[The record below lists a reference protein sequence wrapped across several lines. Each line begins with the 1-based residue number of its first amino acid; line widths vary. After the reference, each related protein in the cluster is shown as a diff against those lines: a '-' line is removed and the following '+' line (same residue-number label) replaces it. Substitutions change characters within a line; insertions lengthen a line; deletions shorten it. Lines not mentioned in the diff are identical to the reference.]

1 MVLADT
7 MAIFLVVVGMLIC
20 FNAVWLLCR
29 ALWGPLVAVSREIHR
44 DGMIK
49 SFFLGLPLTALI
61 LVLFG
66 ALTSNKAG
74 PWGGLIGIVVMAA
87 YLMFTSIG
95 VAGIADLI
103 GEKLGGSNNQ
113 SQPPWRETVR
123 GGAVLVLSFLFP
135 FLGWLLI
142 MPVALIVGCG
152 ATMRAMF
159 REWKSSRQERKA
171 TGHTGMEQSTK
182 EQAAGAQSPRDH
194 AARDQA
200 TKDPASNT
208 ASTPTLGDSEILVA
222 ERVDTAS
229 DAIER
234 RLD

>member
-49 SFFLGLPLTALI
+49 SFFLGLPLTALV

-74 PWGGLIGIVVMAA
+74 PWGLIGIVIMAA

-103 GEKLGGSNNQ
+103 GEKLGGNNNHQ
-113 SQPPWRETVR
+113 LQPPWRETVR

-135 FLGWLLI
+135 ILGWLLI

-171 TGHTGMEQSTK
+171 
-182 EQAAGAQSPRDH
+182 
-194 AARDQA
+194 
-200 TKDPASNT
+200 
-208 ASTPTLGDSEILVA
+208 LVA
-222 ERVDTAS
+222 GRVDTTA

-234 RLD
+234 KLD

>member
-7 MAIFLVVVGMLIC
+7 MAIFLVIVGLLIC

-29 ALWGPLVAVSREIHR
+29 ALWGPLVAQCRDVHR

-61 LVLFG
+61 VVLFG
-66 ALTSNKAG
+66 ALTSNKQG
-74 PWGGLIGIVVMAA
+74 PWGLIGIVVMAA

-95 VAGIADLI
+95 VAGIADLV
-103 GEKLGGSNNQ
+103 GEKLGGKNPD
-113 SQPPWRETVR
+113 QPPWRETVR

-152 ATMRAMF
+152 ATMRGIY
-159 REWKSSRQERKA
+159 REWKGAKAEKKQLTAAAASKNASVQIGSS
-171 TGHTGMEQSTK
+171 
-182 EQAAGAQSPRDH
+182 D
-194 AARDQA
+194 
-200 TKDPASNT
+200 
-208 ASTPTLGDSEILVA
+208 ILVG
-222 ERVDTAS
+222 ERIETTDVADLKH
-229 DAIER
+229 DA
-234 RLD
+234 

>member
-7 MAIFLVVVGMLIC
+7 MAIFLVTVGLLIC

-29 ALWGPLVAVSREIHR
+29 ALWGPLVAHCRDVHR

-61 LVLFG
+61 VVLFG
-66 ALTSNKAG
+66 ALTSNKQG
-74 PWGGLIGIVVMAA
+74 PWGLIGIVVMAA

-103 GEKLGGSNNQ
+103 GEKLGGHTQ
-113 SQPPWRETVR
+113 GQPPWRETVR

-142 MPVALIVGCG
+142 MPVALVVGCG
-152 ATMRAMF
+152 ATMRAIF
-159 REWKSSRQERKA
+159 REWKCSRNEKKSLAPNAKNSA
-171 TGHTGMEQSTK
+171 TQDVPSASVG
-182 EQAAGAQSPRDH
+182 SP
-194 AARDQA
+194 
-200 TKDPASNT
+200 
-208 ASTPTLGDSEILVA
+208 EILVG
-222 ERVDTAS
+222 ERIDARADVVDPNH
-229 DAIER
+229 
-234 RLD
+234 